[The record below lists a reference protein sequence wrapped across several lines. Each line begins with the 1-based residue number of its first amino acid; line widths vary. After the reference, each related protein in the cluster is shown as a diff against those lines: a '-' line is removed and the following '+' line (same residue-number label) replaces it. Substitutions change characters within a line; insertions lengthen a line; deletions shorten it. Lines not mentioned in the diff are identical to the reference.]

1 MFTKTYLK
9 QRNDLMDRFAPI
21 GLNNLASEILSNVE
35 SFFLPLT
42 DVTETKDTYE
52 IHVALPGFK
61 REEIAVN
68 MEDQILTI
76 SGERKHVKDETK
88 TYHKIET
95 RYGKFERSFKLG
107 NKADT
112 GKVEA
117 KFEDGLLHISV
128 AKKAMEAAK
137 TSVVEIK

>member
-1 MFTKTYLK
+1 MIITSHNNYTILINTNMFTKTYLK

-42 DVTETKDTYE
+42 DVTETKDAYE

-68 MEDQILTI
+68 MEDQILTC
-76 SGERKHVKDETK
+76 
-88 TYHKIET
+88 
-95 RYGKFERSFKLG
+95 
-107 NKADT
+107 
-112 GKVEA
+112 
-117 KFEDGLLHISV
+117 
-128 AKKAMEAAK
+128 
-137 TSVVEIK
+137 VVNFSIQLF